1 MKQDILKKRFTEVYN
16 LQSDS
21 IFRFCLFRVSSRDN
35 STDIVQETFMRYWDA
50 LISGQEIKN
59 DKAFLFTISRN
70 LIIDYYRKKKSLSL
84 DSLLEEAE
92 DSSYFMEDKNTNLNT
107 EMSADARFALEKI
120 DKLEPSY
127 RQVIYLR
134 FVEGFKPKEIA
145 DILNV
150 SSNVVSVRLLR
161 ALEKLRSITGFD
173 IEN

>member
-16 LQSDS
+16 SQSDS
-21 IFRFCLFRVSSRDN
+21 VFRFCLFRVSSRDN
-35 STDIVQETFMRYWDA
+35 SVDIVQETFMRYWDA

-92 DSSYFMEDKNTNLNT
+92 DSSSFMEDKGSSLNT
-107 EMSADARFALEKI
+107 EMSADARFVLEKI
-120 DKLEPSY
+120 DELEPSY

-173 IEN
+173 INN